1 MVLVLDNYFVHRSR
15 TIEKKD
21 GNPLDEVRVLCNSMM
36 DNSGVMTA
44 DKSIKLSPDESVLKY
59 QFGDDIQL
67 NAADFSLMSKA
78 FFAEIES
85 KYL

>member
-1 MVLVLDNYFVHRSR
+1 
-15 TIEKKD
+15 
-21 GNPLDEVRVLCNSMM
+21 MM
-36 DNSGVMTA
+36 DNNGVMTA
-44 DKSIKLSPDESVLKY
+44 DKSIKLSPDKSVLKF

-67 NAADFSLMSKA
+67 NAAEFSLICKA